1 MNPRLIP
8 ASAGVALLAVAALAP
23 AATAQT
29 IEQVAG
35 GLNAP
40 RGLAIADDGSIVVAE
55 AGLAGDTCPMGDAGF
70 CFGPTGSIARITDG
84 NVERIAEGLPSAGS
98 GPEVVGPSDIALG
111 ADGSVYTVINWG
123 GDPGERQEGDLG
135 GWIVKIGADGNVE
148 PVADVASF
156 EATDDPDAEFSGGV
170 LDTNPQSLV
179 MIDDGFVVA
188 DAGAN
193 ALLGVAAD
201 GTVSEISVF
210 PPQMHEVPQ
219 EMLAAMGP
227 PPETDGE
234 MAPEGEEMAEGEDMA
249 AEGAEGAE
257 GGDEMAPGGG
267 MVPLPV
273 ESVPTS
279 VILGPDGAYYTGELT
294 GGPFPVGGAR
304 IMRME
309 PGGQPE
315 VYATGLT
322 NVMDLGFGPDGRLYV
337 AEIVHDGLMSVFMGG
352 DVPPVGAVM
361 AVPAGG
367 GVAEMVASGEQLMA
381 LGGLVVA
388 DDGSIFVTAN
398 TLMPGEGTLVKITP

>member
-1 MNPRLIP
+1 M
-8 ASAGVALLAVAALAP
+8 
-23 AATAQT
+23 
-29 IEQVAG
+29 
-35 GLNAP
+35 
-40 RGLAIADDGSIVVAE
+40 
-55 AGLAGDTCPMGDAGF
+55 
-70 CFGPTGSIARITDG
+70 
-84 NVERIAEGLPSAGS
+84 
-98 GPEVVGPSDIALG
+98 
-111 ADGSVYTVINWG
+111 
-123 GDPGERQEGDLG
+123 
-135 GWIVKIGADGNVE
+135 
-148 PVADVASF
+148 
-156 EATDDPDAEFSGGV
+156 
-170 LDTNPQSLV
+170 
-179 MIDDGFVVA
+179 
-188 DAGAN
+188 
-193 ALLGVAAD
+193 
-201 GTVSEISVF
+201 F
-210 PPQMHEVPQ
+210 PPQMHEFPQ

-234 MAPEGEEMAEGEDMA
+234 MAPEGEEMTEGEDMA